1 MLDTVKLCIPFDE
14 CKVNSPEIFIPS
26 IRSNIKRY
34 IKYVYNPSKELLKN
48 EKYFPKLTIFKDYN
62 NKNQVII
69 EFSAPKLVFGNNFE
83 ELKTTDFSMVINK
96 LLVRLSELDIELSAN
111 AIENAKVFSIHY
123 SKNFELENISSNQI
137 INTIEKLDIS
147 KRLDITKTDYK
158 NGGQIVRFHTNSYEL
173 AFYDKV
179 ADLIQSKISDKRATE
194 NENIIQQKL
203 IKIIDNK
210 EILRMEVRL
219 NKSKK
224 IRDIF
229 QKCGIEYKNLIF
241 KQLFNNDISKK
252 VLNYFWNEFIEKS
265 IYLVCQSENDI
276 DVILSKCNLAGFGN
290 NKSLKIAGILSCI
303 KENSYRTIKE
313 KLKDSGFAK
322 SIKDIDLIGL
332 DDNYLLKQFREIRA
346 KLQRMIPLRI

>member
-1 MLDTVKLCIPFDE
+1 MLDTVKLCVPFNE

-26 IRSNIKRY
+26 IRNGIKKNV
-34 IKYVYNPSKELLKN
+34 KYLCNPDKDLLKN
-48 EKYFPKLTIFKDYN
+48 GIVFPKLTIYKDFN
-62 NKNQVII
+62 NKNQLII

-83 ELKTTDFSMVINK
+83 ELETTDFSRVIDE
-96 LLVRLSELDIELSAN
+96 LLDRLSGLDIEISRETL
-111 AIENAKVFSIHY
+111 ENAKVFSIHY

-147 KRLDITKTDYK
+147 KRLDIAKTDYK

-179 ADLIQSKISDKRATE
+179 ADLMQSKISDKRAME
-194 NENIIQQKL
+194 NENIVQQEFLKNL
-203 IKIIDNK
+203 DGK

-224 IRDIF
+224 IRHTF
-229 QKCGIEYKNLIF
+229 KKCNIENVELIF
-241 KQLFNNDISKK
+241 NQLFDNNISKK

-265 IYLVCQSENDI
+265 IYIVCQSENDTS
-276 DVILSKCNLAGFGN
+276 VILSKCALAGIN
-290 NKSLKIAGILSCI
+290 PNKSLKIAGILTSI
-303 KENSYRTIKE
+303 KGNGCRKIKE
-313 KLKDSGFAK
+313 KLKYSKFAK
-322 SIKDIDLIGL
+322 YIKDIELIGL
-332 DDNYLLKQFREIRA
+332 DESYLLKQFRGIRA